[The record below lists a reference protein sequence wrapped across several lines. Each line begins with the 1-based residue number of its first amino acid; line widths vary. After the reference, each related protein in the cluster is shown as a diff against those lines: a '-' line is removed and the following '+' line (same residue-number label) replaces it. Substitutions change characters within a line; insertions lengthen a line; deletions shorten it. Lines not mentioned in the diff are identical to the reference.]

1 MILAD
6 NSNVKQQDKAAGLL
20 TDNADLL
27 VEINELT
34 RVVESKSEVISKQ
47 KKHIAILEE
56 ALRLSKIKRFAPS
69 SEQSQQASLF
79 DEAENEADSDGNEE
93 LELELEVGTDDLSE
107 DDNQK
112 TINRQHRLKPR
123 KNQVVNPFQINYPA
137 NKFIFI

>member
-6 NSNVKQQDKAAGLL
+6 NSNVKQQDKAPALL
-20 TDNADLL
+20 TGSVDLL

-34 RVVESKSEVISKQ
+34 RVVESKAEVISKQ

-69 SEQSQQASLF
+69 SEQSQQTSLF

-93 LELELEVGTDDLSE
+93 LELDHELDVETDEFSE
-107 DDNQK
+107 DD
-112 TINRQHRLKPR
+112 KPATSTEA
-123 KNQVVNPFQINYPA
+123 K
-137 NKFIFI
+137 